1 MVRAMGRKIIV
12 TSPAGQLP
20 VLEEVKAHD
29 EAQLQDLVK
38 AHPELLPLE
47 DLGLT
52 GPALVVGRE
61 SVLDSGRI
69 DLVLLGNG
77 GELILVEFK
86 TGPQNPD
93 FRGCLAQLLDYGSDL
108 WGMTLED
115 FDTRVA
121 RKYFSG
127 PHFPHDALP
136 APLSLEAAATMAWG
150 GGQDDAVDWRERLL
164 SQLRDGSFHYIA
176 VAQRFTRPVLRTV
189 EYMNATMKAARFSAV
204 ELVRFSGGGYGAF
217 EARFVAGAGPSSTPA
232 AGSKASLAGI
242 DEFVQSVTDDDYRHV
257 LQDLFE
263 AFAKID
269 DLTVFWGTTGCS
281 LRVAIRGRSPLS
293 VGWLFPPGPQRWMG
307 LTDVTLGWYEDAN
320 GLALSPGGQDAL
332 NTYRARVE
340 ALTGGA
346 PAKSASIQGHT
357 FSPVAVMAHAN
368 QMVEA
373 VREVAVA
380 LAEAASSIG
389 TITTTA
395 PGQFSD
401 IP

>member
-1 MVRAMGRKIIV
+1 MGRKIIV

-20 VLEEVKAHD
+20 VLDEVKAHD
-29 EAQLQDLVK
+29 EAQLQELLK

-47 DLGLT
+47 DLGLAA
-52 GPALVVGRE
+52 PALVVGRE

-69 DLVLLGNG
+69 DLVLLAND
-77 GELILVEFK
+77 GELVLVEFK

-93 FRGCLAQLLDYGSDL
+93 FRECLAQLLDYGSDL

-127 PHFPHDALP
+127 PYFPQDALP
-136 APLSLEAAATMAWG
+136 APSSLEVAAIKAWG
-150 GGQDDAVDWRERLL
+150 GGQADAVDWRERLQ

-217 EARFVAGAGPSSTPA
+217 EARFVAGEGPSSTSA
-232 AGSKASLAGI
+232 ASSKASLAGI
-242 DEFVQSVTDDDYRHV
+242 DDFVESVADDEYRHV

-281 LRVAIRGRSPLS
+281 LRVAIPGRSPLS

-307 LTDVTLGWYEDAN
+307 LTDVTFGWYEDAN
-320 GLALSPGGQDAL
+320 GLALPPGGPEAL
-332 NTYRARVE
+332 NSYRALIE
-340 ALTGGA
+340 TFAGGA
-346 PAKSASIQGHT
+346 PPKSASIRGIT
-357 FSPVAVMAHAN
+357 FPPAAVMQHAD
-368 QMVEA
+368 QLVEA
-373 VREVAVA
+373 VREVAMA
-380 LAEAASSIG
+380 LVEAAGNAG
-389 TITTTA
+389 TVTATA
-395 PGQFSD
+395 PAQASD
-401 IP
+401 VL